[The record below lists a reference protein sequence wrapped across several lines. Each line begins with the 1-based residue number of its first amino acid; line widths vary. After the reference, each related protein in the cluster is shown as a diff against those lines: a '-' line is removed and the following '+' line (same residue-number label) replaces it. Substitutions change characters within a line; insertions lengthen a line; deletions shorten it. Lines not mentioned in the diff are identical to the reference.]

1 MTIDT
6 LVTTLI
12 FGRSGPST
20 MAAGSASTCDS
31 GAGGSGGVVSLV
43 GRSIVAVAEADPF
56 STAGR
61 SIVVPIIRLSDQSE
75 TPSPRRLNDAA
86 GRVDVTGLSV
96 NAGGN

>member
-1 MTIDT
+1 MTIET

-12 FGRSGPST
+12 LGRSGPSA
-20 MAAGSASTCDS
+20 MAAGSASACGS

-61 SIVVPIIRLSDQSE
+61 SIVPIIRLSGQSE

-86 GRVDVTGLSV
+86 GRVDVTELSV